1 MLTIGF
7 AIKFQATLANMVKGK
22 RGDARVKISDSP
34 FVSTIHEQETFDN
47 GDCYR
52 PPKKTPKVTN
62 SVIVMIG
69 NGKEIRMR
77 KRNQSL
83 MKSNTIH

>member
-7 AIKFQATLANMVKGK
+7 ATIFQATLANMVKGK

-52 PPKKTPKVTN
+52 PPKKTPKV
-62 SVIVMIG
+62 
-69 NGKEIRMR
+69 
-77 KRNQSL
+77 SL
-83 MKSNTIH
+83 FKC